1 MILLAIQMLWS
12 DTAKLLAMVMA
23 VALAAFLTQ
32 NQASFLVAFL
42 GMAGSQIRD
51 VREADFWVMDSDTES
66 FDQAKPMKDTA
77 LGVIRGF
84 EGIEWAVP
92 FTKLDVAARTNTG
105 KLSTVSV
112 IGVNEESRI
121 GEPLMTE
128 GSAEA
133 IYLRDSCVIDPG
145 GFHLLF
151 SEPKLR
157 SGMRIRIYDEWLTV
171 RGISAASPPFTGFP
185 IVHVSQTTAM
195 RLSKA
200 EQRTTTF
207 ITARIKP
214 GFDARAIASAIERT
228 TGLKA
233 TTRDEFMAASS
244 KFYADQGVPALFY
257 ITITIGLIVGIAF
270 TGQTFLMFVKENARA
285 FTVMKVLGFTRSQ
298 IMLMLG
304 AQAISVVF
312 LGLAFGTAA
321 AVGASALATQIP
333 FLRGVYIPWQVS
345 VACCLTIG
353 AVTILSTGLSMRNV
367 LRLQPADVFR

>member
-1 MILLAIQMLWS
+1 MIFLAIQMLWN

-23 VALAAFLTQ
+23 VSLAAFLTQ

-51 VREADFWVMDSDTES
+51 VREANFWVMDSDTES
-66 FDQAKPMKDTA
+66 FDQAKPLKDTA
-77 LGVIRGF
+77 IGVIRGF

-145 GFHLLF
+145 GFYLLF
-151 SEPKLR
+151 SESKLR
-157 SGMRIRIYDEWLTV
+157 SGMMIRIYDEWLTV
-171 RGISAASPPFTGFP
+171 RGISAASAPFTGFP
-185 IVHVSQTTAM
+185 IIHVSQTTAM

-207 ITARIKP
+207 ITARTRE
-214 GFDARAIASAIERT
+214 GFDARAIASGIEEK

-233 TTRDEFMAASS
+233 MTRDEFMAASS
-244 KFYADQGVPALFY
+244 KFYSDQGVPALFY

-270 TGQTFLMFVKENARA
+270 TGQTFLMFVKENARS

-298 IMLMLG
+298 IMMILG
-304 AQAISVVF
+304 AQATSVVF